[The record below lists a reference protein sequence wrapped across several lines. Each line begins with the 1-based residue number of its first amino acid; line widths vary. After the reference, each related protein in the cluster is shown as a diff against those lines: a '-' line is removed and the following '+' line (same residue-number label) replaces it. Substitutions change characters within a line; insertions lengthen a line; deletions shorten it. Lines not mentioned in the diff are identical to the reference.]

1 MFSLKYVKNI
11 KFFLLIFLLIVTSKA
26 YLVFP
31 INTILE
37 PNFQEINN
45 SLNFTSEDLLNYYL
59 PNEMYTYIY
68 MGTPK
73 TKLYTYLDFENYQ
86 SFTDNSVC
94 NLPSTYNNDTS
105 STFLSISE
113 YNIPFSHFSEMC
125 LAKETFYV
133 YDHLNSEQKDLKK
146 MENLTFLYGTI
157 PKNNSL
163 YFKLDPNR
171 TITGY
176 SCFHFSL
183 QIPSSSYYY
192 ESLIKQFKKN
202 DYIETTYWTLE
213 FNNEKIDNINFFGND
228 TNLIIGVPPH
238 QYNPNKYN
246 EKNFRSVV
254 SQLRIKNYDDRR
266 VNIWGIV
273 FDKIFFKSN
282 NESLSGSEIILESIK
297 VKFDF
302 SINLIEGSNNYL
314 DNIENEFFNELYNK
328 NICFKEERR
337 SEKNGVYLVIWCDKN
352 YYEEIKKFPTL
363 YFKSNELEY
372 IFELNYKDLFMIHEN
387 KIFFLILF
395 RTSQGMFSFGKLFF
409 KKYLFTFSFDNNI
422 IGFYNNNLVINS
434 HQTNNKNKE
443 QNSGT
448 KEKIIIF
455 ILSVAFIFTLI
466 VILIRIKKKYLNIR
480 QKRMNELMDNNYIYM
495 SNQADKNV
503 SESNEKLNA
512 LFGN

>member
-11 KFFLLIFLLIVTSKA
+11 KSFLLILLFVTSNA

-59 PNEMYTYIY
+59 PNEMFTYIY

-73 TKLYTYLDFENYQ
+73 TKLYTLLDFENYQ

-105 STFLSISE
+105 SSFSSISD
-113 YNIPFSHFSEMC
+113 YNIAFSHFSEMC
-125 LAKETFYV
+125 LAKETFYA
-133 YDHLNSEQKDLKK
+133 YDYFNSEQKTLKK
-146 MENLTFLYGTI
+146 MENLSFLYGTI
-157 PKNNSL
+157 PKNDSL
-163 YFKLDPNR
+163 YFKLDTNR

-176 SCFHFSL
+176 SCFHFSF
-183 QIPSSSYYY
+183 QIPTSTYYY
-192 ESLIKQFKKN
+192 DSLIKQFKKN
-202 DYIETTYWTLE
+202 DYVETTYWTLE

-228 TNLIIGVPPH
+228 TKLIIGVPPH
-238 QYNPNKYN
+238 QYNPEKYN

-266 VNIWGIV
+266 VNIWGII

-282 NESLSGSEIILESIK
+282 KDFLNNSEIILESIK

-314 DNIENEFFNELYNK
+314 NNIENEFFNELYNR
-328 NICFKEERR
+328 NICFKEKIR

-372 IFELNYKDLFMIHEN
+372 IFELNYEDLFMMHGN
-387 KIFFLILF
+387 NIFFLIIF

-409 KKYLFTFSFDNNI
+409 KKYLFTFSFDNKI
-422 IGFYNNNLVINS
+422 IGFYNNNLVVNS

-443 QNSGT
+443 QSSGI

-455 ILSVAFIFTLI
+455 SLCIIFIFTLF
-466 VILIRIKKKYLNIR
+466 VILLKIKKKYLNNR

-495 SNQADKNV
+495 SNQADNNV
-503 SESNEKLNA
+503 SESKEKSIA
-512 LFGN
+512 IFEK